1 MAGIPQQ
8 SLANYCEII
17 RVSSSSTLRHFHM
30 NVCYSPLSEFRESV
44 LYFTTIN
51 IKVVLSDSLA
61 FLEVL
66 QYH

>member
-1 MAGIPQQ
+1 
-8 SLANYCEII
+8 
-17 RVSSSSTLRHFHM
+17 M